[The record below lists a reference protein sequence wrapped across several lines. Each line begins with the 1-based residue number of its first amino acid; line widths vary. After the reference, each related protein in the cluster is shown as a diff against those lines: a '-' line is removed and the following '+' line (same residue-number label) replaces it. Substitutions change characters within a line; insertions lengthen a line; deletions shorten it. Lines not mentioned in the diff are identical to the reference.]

1 MAIVSAAA
9 YAKLRGISKAAVSLA
24 ISEGK
29 LPKSAVKKGRGYEID
44 VDLADREWR
53 ENTNPVMGAPT
64 HANPKG
70 HSVDQDENKPVGT
83 ETLAASKAKREAF
96 MAELA
101 RLEYELKA
109 GQLVPIEDVK
119 KEAFKMARVVRDGI
133 LNIPD
138 RLAAELAAETNQF
151 RVHTRLTEELRKV
164 LEELGHG

>member
-1 MAIVSAAA
+1 MAIVSAAE
-9 YAKLRGISKAAVSLA
+9 YAKLRGISKAAVSQA
-24 ISEGK
+24 IADGK
-29 LPKSAVKKGRGYEID
+29 LPTSAVKKGRGYEID
-44 VDLADREWR
+44 VDQADREWR

-64 HANPKG
+64 HAKPKG
-70 HSVDQDENKPVGT
+70 HSVDDENKPVGT

-96 MAELA
+96 LAELA

-109 GQLVPIEDVK
+109 GQLVPVEDVK
-119 KEAFKMARVVRDGI
+119 KEAFKMARIVRDSI

-151 RVHTRLTEELRKV
+151 NVHRRLTEELRKA